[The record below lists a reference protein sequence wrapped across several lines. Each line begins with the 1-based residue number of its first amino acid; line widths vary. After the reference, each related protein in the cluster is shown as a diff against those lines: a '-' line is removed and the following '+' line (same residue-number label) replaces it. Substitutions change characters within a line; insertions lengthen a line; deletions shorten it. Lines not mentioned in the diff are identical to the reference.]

1 MVVRRSLEPKVKVR
15 ILVPQPFTLTP
26 EREVPMSTILI
37 VDAQLKP
44 ESVDSAVAF
53 FAEIAPDTR
62 AFEGCEALD
71 ICIDSED
78 SGSLV
83 LIEKWESMDHYHRYH
98 KWREETG
105 ALDRIR
111 SFLAGPP
118 QRRVLNVAA

>member
-1 MVVRRSLEPKVKVR
+1 
-15 ILVPQPFTLTP
+15 
-26 EREVPMSTILI
+26 MSTILI

-53 FAEIAPDTR
+53 FADIAPETR

-78 SGSLV
+78 SGRLV

-118 QRRVLNVAA
+118 ERRVLNVEA